1 MTTTTHASFVI
12 ERHYSA
18 SPPRVYAAWADPEA
32 KRAWFVEGEG
42 WDIQSFDIDFREGGS
57 EKSVYGFR
65 RGEEVFG
72 EKTAFSNE
80 TVFNEIIEN
89 ERIVFTYSMARNG
102 RRFSVSLATV
112 EIKTRRQRLAPHLHR
127 ARRLLRRGRQRHHA
141 RTRLAGIAR
150 QARYLPSQEQLAP
163 TEITP

>member
-12 ERHYSA
+12 ERFYSA
-18 SPPRVYAAWADPEA
+18 SPKRVYAAWSDPVA

-42 WDIQSFDIDFREGGS
+42 WDIQSYEIDFREGGA
-57 EKSVYGFR
+57 ERSVYGFR

-102 RRFSVSLATV
+102 KRFSVSLATV
-112 EIKTRRQRLAPHLHR
+112 EIKPAENGSRLIFTEHGAFFEGGDNVNMREQGWQELLGKLDAFLTER
-127 ARRLLRRGRQRHHA
+127 A
-141 RTRLAGIAR
+141 
-150 QARYLPSQEQLAP
+150 
-163 TEITP
+163 